1 MSISQEI
8 KDAAENI
15 ISHINGVQN
24 GAVIAASIVK
34 GAGAVNPWKVGKVD
48 SCTGSPFGGPVNA
61 VIERPIE
68 DGRKRLV
75 VARVC
80 GKVSVSV
87 WTARDAKGVSQNLTF
102 SIPECQGVLGEAL
115 DWFLQAQAE
124 FRKLRDAAINSSACS
139 ELIGELHR
147 ADMAEHGQP
156 CRGCCAED
164 PVVVADDDDGD
175 NESFVK
181 AVVNSRA
188 KVTGKKP
195 AKRRK

>member
-48 SCTGSPFGGPVNA
+48 PCHGSPFGGPVNA

-68 DGRKRLV
+68 DGRKRLI
-75 VARVC
+75 VARVG

-87 WTARDAKGVSQNLTF
+87 WTARNAKGVSQNLTF

-124 FRKLRDAAINSSACS
+124 FRKLRDAAINSSACG
-139 ELIGELHR
+139 ELIDELRR
-147 ADMAEHGQP
+147 ADAAEQP

-164 PVVVADDDDGD
+164 PAVAADDDDGD
-175 NESFVK
+175 NEPLVK
-181 AVVNSRA
+181 AVVIDRA
-188 KVTGKKP
+188 KSTGKKP